1 VNPAFE
7 TITGYPR
14 GEALGHT
21 LHFLESGMDDAD
33 SFNTLR
39 ETLRQSGVWRGPL
52 ISKKKDGAP
61 YFEERTVSPV
71 KNSSGEII
79 NYVYVLRDVS
89 ERVRLESIAE
99 SVNTMNNIGFVFSG
113 VRHEIGNPVNSINMI
128 LGILR
133 NKLDTLPTE
142 AVREYLVRM
151 AEQVG
156 RVEYMLRSLKSF
168 NLYETQQ
175 PHLFQAA
182 SFFENFMPLVRSDLE
197 KKGIRIELK
206 SGPATLQM
214 YADPRALQQALLNV
228 LTNAADALSG
238 RRDPKIALSVQP
250 SGGMVVI
257 RIEDNGCGVP
267 EDKLQ
272 SIFKPFF
279 TTKPQG
285 TGLGLVIV
293 KKMLANMNGTIDIE
307 SRENEGTM
315 VTISLPEGR
324 DDKN

>member
-1 VNPAFE
+1 
-7 TITGYPR
+7 
-14 GEALGHT
+14 
-21 LHFLESGMDDAD
+21 
-33 SFNTLR
+33 
-39 ETLRQSGVWRGPL
+39 
-52 ISKKKDGAP
+52 
-61 YFEERTVSPV
+61 
-71 KNSSGEII
+71 
-79 NYVYVLRDVS
+79 
-89 ERVRLESIAE
+89 
-99 SVNTMNNIGFVFSG
+99 
-113 VRHEIGNPVNSINMI
+113 
-128 LGILR
+128 
-133 NKLDTLPTE
+133 
-142 AVREYLVRM
+142 M